1 MKKVSIFR
9 GAVLGFVGVF
19 SLAFILYSVNLE
31 LWLNDKSVAVLTSIE
46 SYLVTVLYFAIPAAI
61 GGAISSS
68 VGALGLKDGLIR
80 TLPLPLPLLIYAV
93 PYYYIYSL
101 LYLTQDSGRALLYAV
116 LIGLLECV
124 VFYLEGV
131 VFFLISGSISGAI
144 ARRRGIKGS
153 SELSAS
159 DFSAPF
165 TVGVF
170 LAISIKAVVMMA
182 LTLIDTVSYLIEY
195 RGTYLVGEIVA
206 IILDFVLI
214 IAELLIAHFVFF
226 FIAKRVARN
235 YGKTKLNE
243 TTNLKEVQI

>member
-1 MKKVSIFR
+1 MKKVSILR
-9 GAVLGFVGVF
+9 GPVWSLVGIF

-46 SYLVTVLYFAIPAAI
+46 SYLVTILYFVIPAAI

-80 TLPLPLPLLIYAV
+80 CLPLPLPLLIYAI

-170 LAISIKAVVMMA
+170 LAISIKAAVMIT
-182 LTLIDTVSYLIEY
+182 LTLIDTVGYLIEY

-206 IILDFVLI
+206 IILDFALI
-214 IAELLIAHFVFF
+214 IAELIIAHYLLFFV
-226 FIAKRVARN
+226 AKRVARN
-235 YGKTKLNE
+235 YGKAEISEDT
-243 TTNLKEVQI
+243 I